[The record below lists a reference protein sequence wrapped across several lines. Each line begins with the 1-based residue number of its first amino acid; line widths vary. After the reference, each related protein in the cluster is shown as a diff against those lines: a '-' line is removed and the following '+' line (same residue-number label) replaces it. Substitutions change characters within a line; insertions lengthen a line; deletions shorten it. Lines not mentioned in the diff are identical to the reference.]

1 MEILEGIGKFC
12 ILGVAA
18 VIALLLFRYLLSGKF
33 RTLGK
38 FLYYAVFLII
48 IALFLLGTIFG
59 VTTLGM
65 SGITILVSLFIF
77 GLLAV
82 LTLNFAECA
91 FFNSEHEAPNS
102 RLKYALLFLAIG
114 FLTLC
119 SFLYI
124 IS

>member
-1 MEILEGIGKFC
+1 MEIFEGIGKFC

-38 FLYYAVFLII
+38 FLYYAAFLII

-91 FFNSEHEAPNS
+91 FFNFEDEAPNS
-102 RLKYALLFLAIG
+102 HLKYALLFLASG